1 MTAPRKKTDHH
12 RQAAAIREKLPALDA
27 AVEAA
32 QGALDAALIAGS
44 DSRAYRSHL
53 RTSIQARKKADN
65 ALAAIEAEQE
75 AERQAAIIAAARV
88 IEAKAEAARRRLIA
102 RFEFKIEGL
111 HA

>member
-1 MTAPRKKTDHH
+1 MTTSRKKPDHA
-12 RQAAAIREKLPALDA
+12 RQIAAIREKLPALDA

-88 IEAKAEAARRRLIA
+88 IEKKASDAREKLLGKFSFSLELPA
-102 RFEFKIEGL
+102 
-111 HA
+111 